1 MTEAPED
8 RRIPSALVAR
18 ASWFL
23 FSFALFLRLIGIGWG
38 LPDDLHNFSYHP
50 DETVNVLVAQQIE
63 PAKLDFDPDFYN
75 YGTVYLTV
83 LSLGSSLVGSLAGTG
98 TEDPAA
104 VYGFL
109 GKSILMGRL
118 ASSLA
123 GAGSAL
129 VVFFLLRR
137 WVRIRFAFAGALLL
151 AVAPAH
157 VVHSRFATV
166 DVLAAFFVV
175 LCLHFSLK
183 LLRAPSEPER
193 DDLWNRKQILLAALF
208 AGLAAG
214 TKYNAGLV
222 VLAILA
228 AIWLAKPKR
237 PAQLAGAAILVTA
250 MAFVL
255 STPGIFTNSEA
266 FWRDFSYELSHSRE
280 GHGLVFAGRGS
291 GFLYHLLNLSVGFGL
306 IASLLGAIGLFAPRP
321 EYRRVAWVGL
331 AFAVPYYLVI
341 GGANVMFL
349 RYTFPLLAV
358 LAVGAGLLLD
368 RWKDSRKA
376 NVAVVALWFLA
387 FAGIDGTGLMQ
398 AARTSVWMNGP
409 DPRDTAARLLIES
422 KKRDPATTIG
432 LVSDP
437 WYYTPALEPSVG
449 MPRPAFLRS
458 GEEYVASLAQQG
470 IYRYAPDDFTQRIDF
485 DERLLTEV
493 TPTYVVFSSFEA
505 SDLDRLSRKR
515 DLPERFRGQVEQYRR
530 FMDELKARYEPF
542 VAVGGG
548 VPQVHDLEYI
558 RPTVWVWKRK

>member
-8 RRIPSALVAR
+8 RRIPSAFVAR
-18 ASWFL
+18 ASWIV

-38 LPDDLHNFSYHP
+38 LPDDLHHFSYHP

-63 PAKLDFDPDFYN
+63 PAKFDFDPDFYN

-83 LSLGSSLVGSLAGTG
+83 LSVGSSLAGALMGSG
-98 TEDPAA
+98 TEDPTA

-123 GAGSAL
+123 GAGSVV
-129 VVFFLLRR
+129 VVFLLLRR

-166 DVLAAFFVV
+166 DIVAALFVA

-193 DDLWNRKQILLAALF
+193 DEVFNRKQVLLAALF

-228 AIWLAKPKR
+228 AIWLVKPKR
-237 PAQLAGAAILVTA
+237 PAMLTAQVIGVAAV
-250 MAFVL
+250 AFAL
-255 STPGIFTNSEA
+255 STPGVFTNSEA

-280 GHGLVFAGRGS
+280 GHGLVFVGRGP
-291 GFLYHLLNLSVGFGL
+291 GFLYHLLNLAVGFGL
-306 IASLLGAIGLFAPRP
+306 IASLFGAVGLVTPRP
-321 EYRRVAWVGL
+321 EYRRVAWIVL
-331 AFAVPYYLVI
+331 AFAAPYYVLM
-341 GGANVMFL
+341 GGSNVMFL
-349 RYTFPLLAV
+349 RYTFPLMAV
-358 LAVGAGLLLD
+358 LSVGAGLLLD
-368 RWKDSRKA
+368 RWKDAPRA
-376 NVAVVALWFLA
+376 NAAAVAIWFLA

-409 DPRDTAARLLIES
+409 DPRDTTARLLIENM
-422 KKRDPATTIG
+422 KKEPGTTVG
-432 LVSDP
+432 LASDP
-437 WYYTPALEPSVG
+437 WYYTPPLEPSVG

-458 GEEYVASLAQQG
+458 GAEYVAGLAQQG
-470 IYRYAPDDFTQRIDF
+470 IFRYAPADFSQRIDF
-485 DERLLTEV
+485 DDRLLSEMN
-493 TPTYVVFSSFEA
+493 PTYVVFSSFEA
-505 SDLDRLSRKR
+505 SDLDRLSRQR
-515 DLPERFRGQVEQYRR
+515 ELPEKFRGQVEQYRR
-530 FMDELKARYEPF
+530 FMDQLKEGYEPF

-558 RPTVWVWKRK
+558 RPTIWVWKRK